1 MRIFNSFPCC
11 DCAITAATAKQG
23 VVSFI
28 KTMELIFA
36 LARLRVILAWAA
48 KKGLKWLWAVHKT
61 YLCPRIETVL
71 LLLLLWSRA
80 LKKLVDDSKR
90 AWTNPFFPF

>member
-1 MRIFNSFPCC
+1 MRILNSFPCC

-23 VVSFI
+23 VVLFI

-48 KKGLKWLWAVHKT
+48 KEGLKWLWAVHKT
-61 YLCPRIETVL
+61 YKKRNCITIIITLEPGIEKT
-71 LLLLLWSRA
+71 SRWQQKS
-80 LKKLVDDSKR
+80 LNK
-90 AWTNPFFPF
+90 PFFPF